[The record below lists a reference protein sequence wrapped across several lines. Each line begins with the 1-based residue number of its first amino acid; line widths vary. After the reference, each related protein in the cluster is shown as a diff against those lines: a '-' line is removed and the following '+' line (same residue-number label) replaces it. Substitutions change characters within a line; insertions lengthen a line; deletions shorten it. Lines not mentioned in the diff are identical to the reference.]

1 MGRGRVLKMNPEGA
15 MATTQERRKQPRNM
29 PKEPLLSI
37 MQAKGLA
44 CNIDTYAHDNLYV
57 FVDVKNCSECGVLV
71 QVPFQLGEGT
81 IVNLA
86 LPDDDTGTWATQA
99 ARIVWTRKNADNCF
113 CTGIEYLGGDRAAAP
128 QVEWE
133 TDPQKPS
140 PADLSFLMQANFFQA
155 IPRTELCF
163 LLNALHKTLASAGE
177 RLISQGEPG
186 ECLYL
191 IQKGACCVFVEMDRQ
206 VRRIARLKTGDVV
219 GEMAVLTGEPRTA
232 NVDAETDMVLWK
244 LAKSRFDVLADSH
257 PDLRLFLTEIMSNR
271 FDSSV
276 FVGDR
281 TIGKYVLSNKIGK
294 GGWGIVYRGMH
305 KLLKMPVAIKMMKHD
320 MAMEPEFLKN
330 FRQEAETIARMRH
343 SNIVSVY
350 DIEEVYRTIFIIMEY
365 LEGISLEDLLEK
377 VGPLAVERC
386 SDILLQICN
395 GLDCAHKYDIVH
407 RDIKPANIFLLE
419 NDQVK
424 LLDFGLAC
432 APGTEDLDI
441 AGTVYYAPPEQIEGR
456 PVDSRADLYSL
467 GIMAFQMVAGER
479 PYPETNL
486 AELMDMHCNMDIPD
500 PWEFVPDLPQ
510 QLRDFIVTCCMRDP
524 GKRFQS
530 ALQAREHL
538 LPLTLQR
545 SQSRVATT
553 GPERGVTS
561 LLLIH
566 SPEHQQALKD
576 LLEEFGN
583 KAAKL
588 GVNILLSEF
597 NNV

>member
-1 MGRGRVLKMNPEGA
+1 MSTNI
-15 MATTQERRKQPRNM
+15 ERRMQPRNI
-29 PKEPLLSI
+29 PQEHLLSI

-44 CNIDTYAHDNLYV
+44 CNIDSCAQDNLYV
-57 FVDVKNCSECGVLV
+57 FVDVMNCSECGILV
-71 QVPFQLGEGT
+71 QVPFQLSEGT

-86 LPDDDTGTWATQA
+86 LPDDDTGTWATQT
-99 ARIVWTRKNADNCF
+99 ARIIWTRRNAANNF
-113 CTGIEYLGGDRAAAP
+113 CTGLEYLGGNPVATS
-128 QVEWE
+128 QMEWE
-133 TDPQKPS
+133 VDPQKPS
-140 PADLSFLMQANFFQA
+140 PADLSFLMQASFFQA

-163 LLNALHKTLASAGE
+163 LLNTLHKTLVSAGE
-177 RLISQGEPG
+177 RLISRGEPG

-191 IQKGACCVFVEMDRQ
+191 IQKGVCCVFVELDGQ
-206 VRRIARLKTGDVV
+206 VRRIAKLKAGNVV
-219 GEMAVLTGEPRTA
+219 GEMSVLTGEPRTA

-244 LAKSRFDVLADSH
+244 LAGSQFDALAESH

-343 SNIVSVY
+343 PNIVSVY

-365 LEGISLEDLLEK
+365 LEGISLEDHLDK
-377 VGPLAVERC
+377 GGPLPPERC
-386 SDILLQICN
+386 ADILLQICS
-395 GLDCAHKYDIVH
+395 GLECAHKYDIVH
-407 RDIKPANIFLLE
+407 RDIKPGNIFLLE

-456 PVDSRADLYSL
+456 PVDFRADLYSL
-467 GIMAFQMVAGER
+467 GIMAFEMVVGER
-479 PYPETNL
+479 PYPESNL
-486 AELMDMHCNMDIPD
+486 AELMDMHCNVDIPD
-500 PWEFVPDLPQ
+500 PREFVPDLPQ
-510 QLRDFIVTCCMRDP
+510 QLRDFVVTCCKRDP
-524 GKRFQS
+524 DMRYRS
-530 ALQAREHL
+530 AMQAREIL
-538 LPLTLQR
+538 LPLSLQR
-545 SQSRVATT
+545 PESRVSTS
-553 GPERGVTS
+553 GHERGVTS

-566 SPEHQQALKD
+566 TPEQQQALKE
-576 LLEEFGN
+576 LLEEFGD
-583 KAAKL
+583 KAAEL
-588 GVNILLSEF
+588 GVNLLLSEF
-597 NNV
+597 NKV